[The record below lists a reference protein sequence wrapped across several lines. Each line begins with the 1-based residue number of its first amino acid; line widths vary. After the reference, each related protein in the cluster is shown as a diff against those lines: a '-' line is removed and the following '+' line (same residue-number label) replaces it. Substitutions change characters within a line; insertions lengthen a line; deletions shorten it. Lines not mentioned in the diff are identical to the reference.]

1 MRLFNLVEES
11 NQPEAGDI
19 IGFEFGDILIE
30 SRVVEHLDDGIV
42 VELNEEGQE
51 YLTELLPL
59 IPVAI
64 WAGGAAWTAYDTWKA
79 KKQYDAGEIT
89 GAEFATR
96 VGTDAA
102 IGIAGGVVAKG
113 ALKGAKFAWKA
124 GKKIFAK
131 GADDAVDAT
140 TDAAKALAKKAEVP
154 KVDLTA
160 KIKTDAPVKV
170 TTPKVDAK
178 VVTPKVDVPKVD
190 AKVVTPKVTTPKV
203 DTKVVTPKV
212 DVPKV
217 DAKVVT
223 PKVDT
228 KVTKLKTK
236 VTKPR
241 VATDT
246 PNIKTPK
253 VVPTPKLKVVP
264 SDPIA
269 KTQALR
275 TIVKTKVKPTKVKP
289 KLDGPKV
296 VPIPKVKVPVA
307 KVPVAKV
314 PVAKVVPTP
323 KVKVKPTKVTVKP
336 DAPNIKTPKVVPVPK
351 VKVKTTTPKVKPK
364 TKTKVTPTK
373 VKTKLKTKKK
383 GKFKGKGRFS
393 SLSNNGSD
401 GVDSNFQSFI
411 TKHGNFESVEAPSME
426 LISEAEYQGR
436 QVKLNKPMQGDVK
449 KSKVYVKD
457 PKTGNVKKVNFGHGG
472 SSAKASGEK
481 TMSIKKSNPERR
493 KSFRARHNCDSP
505 GPKTKARYWSCK
517 AW

>member
-190 AKVVTPKVTTPKV
+190 AKVVTPKV
-203 DTKVVTPKV
+203 
-212 DVPKV
+212 
-217 DAKVVT
+217 
-223 PKVDT
+223 DT

-296 VPIPKVKVPVA
+296 VPIPKV

-393 SLSNNGSD
+393 SLSNNGSN